1 MKKCILKIF
10 LVLLIVFGVSC
21 KDRTDIKEKEFL
33 INSIKQLNIT
43 SQCKW
48 IIVLPGLGCH
58 GCIQEGEFFMKE
70 NITNTDILFVLT
82 NISSL
87 KIFQQKTNIK
97 INDYPNIYID
107 RDNHFKLPTKNGIYP
122 CIIQLSDGKL
132 LNYSFQS
139 PTSAAFFTLE
149 KNKK

>member
-1 MKKCILKIF
+1 MFYDKVGMF
-10 LVLLIVFGVSC
+10 IVVF
-21 KDRTDIKEKEFL
+21 EEPFL
-33 INSIKQLNIT
+33 IKY
-43 SQCKW
+43 
-48 IIVLPGLGCH
+48 IIVYKKLNME
-58 GCIQEGEFFMKE
+58 I
-70 NITNTDILFVLT
+70 
-82 NISSL
+82 
-87 KIFQQKTNIK
+87 QKTNIK